1 MYLSSFTIQD
11 SLFDSSNVHPIQTTL
26 YYEEVAL
33 YASGSAYAALGSQLA
48 TELPNSIY
56 TKENSIGFAGL
67 STEYGSSFTLQSWYS
82 DVIAVHTQVENALE
96 SIFEDVATKLV
107 NATFTSTSPTAIRTP
122 TTAAATVTQ
131 ASSTFATTT
140 GLVVATGGPGGT
152 AGTAAASQQSTAAAA
167 QVTAAAHNVLG
178 YGAVAVG
185 GIVGALML

>member
-1 MYLSSFTIQD
+1 MQNTIVPILISSALLS
-11 SLFDSSNVHPIQTTL
+11 NPIPHQTTL
-26 YYEEVAL
+26 YYEEVNSYL
-33 YASGSAYAALGSQLA
+33 TGSAYAALGSELA
-48 TELPNSIY
+48 TELPESIY

-82 DVIAVHTQVENALE
+82 DVIAVHTQVESALE
-96 SIFEDVATKLV
+96 SIVDDIATKLV
-107 NATFTSTSPTAIRTP
+107 NATFTSTTPTAIRTP

-140 GLVVATGGPGGT
+140 GLVAASGGPSGT

-167 QVTAAAHNVLG
+167 QVTAAVQNVLG